1 MLALTSPIRAEIC
14 CLNNSNFCIVC
25 KYGCKSGNDCSFET
39 SYSMTHY
46 YASENNGKFFLIE
59 FEINKVDKAHRTSIV
74 SIIDIGNGNFAS
86 VAVSDKQIKIWS
98 IQ

>member
-1 MLALTSPIRAEIC
+1 MGNIFLMENDIGSIRQ
-14 CLNNSNFCIVC
+14 
-25 KYGCKSGNDCSFET
+25 
-39 SYSMTHY
+39 
-46 YASENNGKFFLIE
+46 
-59 FEINKVDKAHRTSIV
+59 INKVDKAHRTSIV